1 MTVGARPPKRPAIER
16 LWRNDLSIAQRSLW
30 AALVPAA
37 AIYAGVLSLRARWWR
52 KMAQDPGVTTISVG
66 NLTVGGNGKT
76 PFTIFLATRLQRAGY
91 RVGIVSRGYG
101 RLSSEARDALVSD
114 GTKILLSAAEA
125 GDEPAMI
132 ARSFSGPVA
141 IARRR
146 ADGIAI
152 LSQRSPVDIVILDD
166 GFQHIRLRRDLD
178 LILVNAARG
187 FGNGWLLPAGPMRE
201 RRQALRR
208 ADAVI
213 TIASGVDPE
222 AKPSGYGSEAF
233 LNATSMHAALR
244 PSGLVHPQ
252 NGEWRQLPISIVDRR
267 VAIASGL
274 ANSTGFHE
282 MVRALGA
289 QICATLDYPDHY
301 DYTLSDWQHIQD
313 AARDAHLLLTT
324 EKDLVKLEKFCSGSI
339 PLYALRLEV
348 VMADDDETRLLAMV
362 AERARRRG
370 VLPTNQSAHSLRG
383 GLH

>member
-1 MTVGARPPKRPAIER
+1 MTVGARPPKRPTIER
-16 LWRNDLSIAQRSLW
+16 LWRDDLSIAQRSLW

-37 AIYAGVLSLRARWWR
+37 AIYAGLLSLRARWWR
-52 KMAQDPGVTTISVG
+52 MMAQDPGVTTISVG

-91 RVGIVSRGYG
+91 RVGIVSRGYA
-101 RLSSEARDALVSD
+101 RSSSEARDALVSD
-114 GTKILLSAAEA
+114 GKRTLLSSAEA

-146 ADGIAI
+146 ANGISI
-152 LSQRSPVDIVILDD
+152 LSQLSPVDIVILDD

-178 LILVNAARG
+178 LILVNAERG
-187 FGNGWLLPAGPMRE
+187 LGNGWLLPAGPMRE
-201 RRQALRR
+201 RRHALRR

-213 TIASGVDPE
+213 TITSEDDRAPRQS
-222 AKPSGYGSEAF
+222 AYGSEAF
-233 LNATSMHAALR
+233 PNATSMHAALR
-244 PSGLVHPQ
+244 PSSLVHAQ
-252 NGEWRQLPISIVDRR
+252 DGEWREIPISIVGRR
-267 VAIASGL
+267 VAIVSGL

-301 DYTLSDWQHIQD
+301 DYTLSDWQYIQD

-348 VMADDDETRLLAMV
+348 VMADDVATRLLAMV

-370 VLPTNQSAHSLRG
+370 VVPTNQSAHSLRG
-383 GLH
+383 GFH